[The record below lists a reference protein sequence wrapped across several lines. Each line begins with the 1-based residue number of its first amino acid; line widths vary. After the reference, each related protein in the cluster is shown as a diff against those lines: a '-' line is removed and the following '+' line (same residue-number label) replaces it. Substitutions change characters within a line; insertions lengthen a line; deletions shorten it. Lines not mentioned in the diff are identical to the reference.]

1 MRQQQVRRRRAAP
14 GATDLPPDESP
25 PESPARAPEATT
37 RVLLQKIDEVLT
49 DR

>member
-37 RVLLQKIDEVLT
+37 RVLQKIDEVLT